1 MEDQPTPQKV
11 YQVLPCPC
19 CGTHPTIGQFEMAPV
34 DGVELNAIGIF
45 CPNDECQLT
54 ISLIDT
60 KGVNEDLRTDI
71 VVERWNKR
79 PAAVEQPRILTLGA
93 LTRH

>member
-1 MEDQPTPQKV
+1 MIMEDQPQM
-11 YQVLPCPC
+11 YHVLPCPC

-34 DGVELNAIGIF
+34 DGLELNAIGIM
-45 CPNDECQLT
+45 CPNDECQIT

-60 KGVNEDLRTDI
+60 KGVNEDLRTEI

-79 PAAVEQPRILTLGA
+79 AAVDKPRILTLGA
-93 LTRH
+93 LH